1 MRGEEN
7 AVTDILGTKLGYGWW
22 FKVTVLS
29 LLRDRNFK
37 FDPNTIEVFDA
48 TVELYRD
55 LASGKL
61 QIIGGN
67 YEEYV

>member
-1 MRGEEN
+1 MIELTSKELYAESARLI
-7 AVTDILGTKLGYGWW
+7 AKH
-22 FKVTVLS
+22 LS

-55 LASGKL
+55 LASDKL

-67 YEEYV
+67 HEKHI

>member
-1 MRGEEN
+1 MIELTSKELYAESARLIAEH
-7 AVTDILGTKLGYGWW
+7 
-22 FKVTVLS
+22 LS

-67 YEEYV
+67 YEKHI

>member
-1 MRGEEN
+1 MIELTSKELYMES
-7 AVTDILGTKLGYGWW
+7 A
-22 FKVTVLS
+22 KVISEHLS
-29 LLRDRNFK
+29 LLQGRNFK
-37 FDPNTIEVFDA
+37 FNPNTIEVFDA

-67 YEEYV
+67 YEE

>member
-1 MRGEEN
+1 MIELTSNELYAESARLIAEH
-7 AVTDILGTKLGYGWW
+7 
-22 FKVTVLS
+22 LS

-37 FDPNTIEVFDA
+37 FSPNTIEVFDA

-67 YEEYV
+67 HEKHI

>member
-1 MRGEEN
+1 MIELTSNELYAESARLIAEH
-7 AVTDILGTKLGYGWW
+7 
-22 FKVTVLS
+22 LS

-37 FDPNTIEVFDA
+37 FDPNTIEDFDA

-55 LASGKL
+55 LASDKL

-67 YEEYV
+67 HEKHI